1 VTAQIKK
8 IKAIIREMMS
18 SLKSNENEIKKRYQN
33 NLGADN
39 QSFRKN
45 NPHR

>member
-1 VTAQIKK
+1 
-8 IKAIIREMMS
+8 MS

-45 NPHR
+45 NPHRQKQKRDIKLSQNKLC